1 MAEYIRWKLS
11 LRSAPSFSFLYL
23 PIYNTPR
30 ILLSQLLYEQR
41 VGKKKWVLLWEE
53 EAITKNHICEVNC
66 QPVRRHASDLSTVTL
81 RFTLKAMTTTLFLQ
95 LLLAWICQICP
106 VGTYAW
112 QVGPDS
118 HHLPR
123 DNFQHTSPPRIN
135 SQSVYFHFAWGN
147 LMWHSSKV
155 GGSYFCAEGC
165 VGKIIGLTREHSEER
180 CLPPKQ
186 MTSANSPGPM

>member
-1 MAEYIRWKLS
+1 MAEHLRWKLS

-41 VGKKKWVLLWEE
+41 VGKKKWVFFFKGRRSNHKEPHLWS
-53 EAITKNHICEVNC
+53 
-66 QPVRRHASDLSTVTL
+66 QLSTVRRQVDALSTTTL
-81 RFTLKAMTTTLFLQ
+81 RFTLKAMTTTLLLR
-95 LLLAWICQICP
+95 LLLAWMCQICP
-106 VGTYAW
+106 VGTYVW
-112 QVGPDS
+112 QVGPES

-123 DNFQHTSPPRIN
+123 DNFQHTSIPRIN

-155 GGSYFCAEGC
+155 GGSYFCAEGSC
-165 VGKIIGLTREHSEER
+165 WKNCWVDKTVQWGKVLTTQADD
-180 CLPPKQ
+180 L
-186 MTSANSPGPM
+186 N